1 VGDAVKG
8 ILEEL
13 YYMFCDLVD
22 TLWVGA
28 MLGVKLSVAIV
39 VIFWTLRGLSGY
51 ASALRGLVQ

>member
-1 VGDAVKG
+1 MRREFY
-8 ILEEL
+8 LL
-13 YYMFCDLVD
+13 FCDLVD